1 MIIPT
6 TSRFPSIGTTAA
18 IGILPFM
25 LLVSPPND
33 IKLMTGEFA
42 TNNNRNPNFGG
53 RYFGRFEGQS
63 KATSTLDGLSAFPNG
78 LNAEQNLAHIE
89 AVLKPSVTEL
99 ASALDVTRQAIY
111 DWKKG
116 NQINP
121 DNSEK
126 LRDLAAAADAF
137 VGQDEQFIHH
147 ILRRKIGGHNFFGRV
162 GNGESPINMAKKL
175 LEIAQTELRQR
186 EMISAQLKD
195 RPARTNIIA
204 VPGRHYQD
212 ENG

>member
-1 MIIPT
+1 MKYPNST
-6 TSRFPSIGTTAA
+6 VGTNAA
-18 IGILPFM
+18 LSGGV
-25 LLVSPPND
+25 LLVSAM
-33 IKLMTGEFA
+33 LTAGMSEGTGGYATREFA
-42 TNNNRNPNFGG
+42 LNRFGYRNPHFFDGANVKQVIKV
-53 RYFGRFEGQS
+53 E
-63 KATSTLDGLSAFPNG
+63 STPASSG
-78 LNAEQNLAHIE
+78 LNAEKNLAHIE
-89 AVLKPSVTEL
+89 AILRPSVTEL
-99 ASALDVTRQAIY
+99 AAALRISRQSIY

-116 NQINP
+116 NQIGP

-126 LRDLAAAADAF
+126 LRELAAAADAF
-137 VGQDEQFIHH
+137 AGRDEQFIHH

-162 GNGESPINMAKKL
+162 GNGESPINAAKKL

>member
-1 MIIPT
+1 MIVQGYFNSPK
-6 TSRFPSIGTTAA
+6 GTTAA
-18 IGILPFM
+18 LSVGAILFC
-25 LLVSPPND
+25 LNIPNENQ
-33 IKLMTGEFA
+33 LGTGGVA
-42 TNNNRNPNFGG
+42 TNDSANSRKVINYLVP
-53 RYFGRFEGQS
+53 FEGQG
-63 KATSTLDGLSAFPNG
+63 KATSTFNEPPLTPAGVD
-78 LNAEQNLAHIE
+78 AEKNLAHIE
-89 AVLKPSVTEL
+89 AILRPSVTEL
-99 ASALDVTRQAIY
+99 ASALCISRQAIY
-111 DWKKG
+111 DWKRG
-116 NQINP
+116 NQISP

-126 LRDLAAAADAF
+126 LRELAAAADAF
-137 VGQDEQFIHH
+137 AGQDEQFIHH

-195 RPARTNIIA
+195 HPARTDIIA